1 MSISE
6 SLPAGAQYMLS
17 CQAVDRQ
24 AIHYFFNGLSK
35 GRSERI
41 RSHLADC
48 PRCRSKLEIFARVW
62 FLDGER
68 RKALLDDITVRD
80 RE

>member
-1 MSISE
+1 MSFSE
-6 SLPAGAQYMLS
+6 SSPAGARCTLS

-24 AIHYFFNGLSK
+24 AIRYFFNGLPK
-35 GRSERI
+35 ERSESI

-48 PRCRSKLEIFARVW
+48 PRCRSKLEIFAKVW

-68 RKALLDDITVRD
+68 RKVKLD
-80 RE
+80 